1 MDNKKGLALR
11 IILYIIPYL
20 LFFVAVYFSTVQ
32 NMLWFF
38 IISAIGLGI
47 YLFLIIKNYK
57 VISPLSS
64 VTFMIMLF
72 FILAVSISGEGGI
85 QANPLNERNYMFGI
99 AFASFFNL
107 FIGIVWYSKS
117 EKWKKVFAVIYII
130 ITNIFLISF
139 SLLPINFYS
148 NFIYTR
154 IMILIYLD
162 IIYSK
167 EKLKKVENLVYF

>member
-99 AFASFFNL
+99 AFASFFIL

-117 EKWKKVFAVIYII
+117 EK
-130 ITNIFLISF
+130 
-139 SLLPINFYS
+139 
-148 NFIYTR
+148 
-154 IMILIYLD
+154 
-162 IIYSK
+162 
-167 EKLKKVENLVYF
+167 